1 MEYTKENAKNRYCAM
16 LKKSWTYAKLT
27 PEEAA
32 AWNNFINPLDIKGT
46 AKQRYEQIAQLYN
59 AFLLGCGYS
68 GFNWRG
74 PDPEN
79 TPF

>member
-1 MEYTKENAKNRYCAM
+1 MTNNKETAKIEYCKLIRD
-16 LKKSWTYAKLT
+16 SWTYNRLT

-46 AKQRYEQIAQLYN
+46 AKQRYEQIAQLYH
-59 AFLLGCGYS
+59 AFLLGCGYKPI
-68 GFNWRG
+68 GWRE
-74 PDPEN
+74 PAADN